1 LGNVQQT
8 TRFFT
13 QNPTMDHNIDII
25 FLDEFGDPFGRVW
38 HSKPGST
45 TLMCR
50 CQLEIADTIEGV
62 EKAGII
68 AGLDS
73 YVGIIHTDHYNKNLL
88 FLT

>member
-1 LGNVQQT
+1 
-8 TRFFT
+8 
-13 QNPTMDHNIDII
+13 
-25 FLDEFGDPFGRVW
+25 
-38 HSKPGST
+38 
-45 TLMCR
+45 MCR

-88 FLT
+88 FLTW